1 MRKKIQQNSCN
12 QKNSYLILILVGLI
26 LVHNHVTNGGNM
38 KRFRYLIFSLLFVL
52 FAVMPPVFAQ
62 EEAAEPEAEAV
73 EEAVVEEVA
82 VEEEAVWGDE
92 AAAEEVAPAETA
104 KAPGSGMTVSLGVG
118 MGLVT
123 GEYITKAPTG
133 FGLVVGLPFSMPI
146 GPLDISV
153 SAAVLMN
160 TMDAGAEEGLS
171 ITQIMVFGMAA
182 VPDMPFA
189 LMGGGGIAGSG
200 LVITGGLG
208 VPVNAFVPDLPVNIM
223 VGVHGNLLTAVDDNI
238 EGSTYYV
245 SGFVMVGTSF

>member
-1 MRKKIQQNSCN
+1 
-12 QKNSYLILILVGLI
+12 
-26 LVHNHVTNGGNM
+26 M
-38 KRFRYLIFSLLFVL
+38 KRFRYLVFSLLFVIL
-52 FAVMPPVFAQ
+52 AVMPPVFSQ
-62 EEAAEPEAEAV
+62 EEATEPAV
-73 EEAVVEEVA
+73 EEAVVEEAA

-104 KAPGSGMTVSLGVG
+104 KAPGSGYQVSLGVG

-153 SAAVLMN
+153 SLAVLMN
-160 TMDAGAEEGLS
+160 TMDAGPEEGLS

-189 LMGGGGIAGSG
+189 LMGGGGMAGDG
-200 LVITGGLG
+200 LILAGGLG

-223 VGVHGNLLTAVDDNI
+223 VGVNGNLLTALDDNI
-238 EGSTYYV
+238 AGSTYYV

>member
-1 MRKKIQQNSCN
+1 
-12 QKNSYLILILVGLI
+12 
-26 LVHNHVTNGGNM
+26 M
-38 KRFRYLIFSLLFVL
+38 KRFRYLVFSLLFVIL
-52 FAVMPPVFAQ
+52 AVMPPVFAQ
-62 EEAAEPEAEAV
+62 EEATEPAVEAAVV
-73 EEAVVEEVA
+73 EEAVVEEAA

-104 KAPGSGMTVSLGVG
+104 KAPGSGMTVSLGAG
-118 MGLVT
+118 MGLAS

-160 TMDAGAEEGLS
+160 SMDAGPKEGLS

-182 VPDMPFA
+182 VPGMPFA
-189 LMGGGGIAGSG
+189 LMGGGGMAGSG
-200 LVITGGLG
+200 LVIVGGLG

-223 VGVHGNLLTAVDDNI
+223 VGVNANILTALDENI
-238 EGSTYYV
+238 EGNTGYV

>member
-1 MRKKIQQNSCN
+1 
-12 QKNSYLILILVGLI
+12 
-26 LVHNHVTNGGNM
+26 M
-38 KRFRYLIFSLLFVL
+38 KGFRYLVFSLLFVIL
-52 FAVMPPVFAQ
+52 AVMPPVFAQ
-62 EEAAEPEAEAV
+62 EEATEPAV
-73 EEAVVEEVA
+73 EEAVVEEAA

-92 AAAEEVAPAETA
+92 AVAEEVAPAETA
-104 KAPGSGMTVSLGVG
+104 KAPGSGMTVSLGAG
-118 MGLVT
+118 MGLAS

-160 TMDAGAEEGLS
+160 SMDAGPEEGLS

-182 VPDMPFA
+182 VPGMPFA
-189 LMGGGGIAGSG
+189 LMGGGGMAGSG
-200 LVITGGLG
+200 LVIAGGLG

-223 VGVHGNLLTAVDDNI
+223 VGVNGNLLTAIDDNI